1 MKDLELFSEFLFY
14 KVLELADWN
23 FTGMYIRVTRP
34 DRIGSELTTGLAAS
48 IKGAG
53 QIILL

>member
-23 FTGMYIRVTRP
+23 FTGMYIHVARP
-34 DRIGSELTTGLAAS
+34 ADRTGSELTTGY
-48 IKGAG
+48 
-53 QIILL
+53 

>member
-14 KVLELADWN
+14 EVLELADWN

-34 DRIGSELTTGLAAS
+34 DRIGSELTTGY
-48 IKGAG
+48 
-53 QIILL
+53 